1 MARSS
6 RPELEKDNPMAPQMY
21 VRHASR
27 QARTRGTI
35 PSRSSGQADL
45 SETLLKLT
53 EAAEAFVNGMPRWK
67 RMDAEREALL
77 DAITHAQL
85 ILSREH
91 SSVTMPHHAVVP

>member
-6 RPELEKDNPMAPQMY
+6 RPELVKDNPMAPQMY

-27 QARTRGTI
+27 QARHGAM
-35 PSRSSGQADL
+35 PSRSSDQADL
-45 SETLLKLT
+45 ADTLLKLT
-53 EAAEAFVNGMPRWK
+53 EAAEAFVNGMPRRK

-85 ILSREH
+85 VLSREH
-91 SSVTMPHHAVVP
+91 SSVTMPHHSVAP